1 MSETVD
7 RTVEDHGPDGQVIAT
22 RTVRY
27 EFTAG
32 ELHIGQVTLDAAGN
46 EQVQPGG
53 YQPWHCMPDGTR
65 QPWADAEDAFAWADA
80 HLGVS
85 K

>member
-1 MSETVD
+1 MSDIVD
-7 RTVEDHGPDGQVIAT
+7 RTIEDTNAEGQIVST

-27 EFTAG
+27 EFIG
-32 ELHIGQVTLDAAGN
+32 SELHISEVTLDEAGN

-65 QPWADAEDAFAWADA
+65 QPWADAEDAFAWADE